1 MRAASASRQ
10 QGCYEKQP
18 DPTIARR
25 ERIAIRL
32 PPMRTPVIDVRA
44 LAQSGVEALQRGD
57 PRAARESFETIVAA
71 GHEDAAS
78 CLGLAYACRGLDDK
92 PAALAAV
99 TRALA
104 LEPRNLRAL
113 VLKGD
118 CLAELGDARAASSFY
133 NFALKV
139 APPSHELPPDLRG
152 DLSRAQAMCARYAEE
167 FETFL
172 CERLAGAGL
181 LDRSSAG
188 RFRHSLDILLGKKK
202 IYFQQPQ
209 TFFFPELPQI
219 QFYDRRAFPWLDRV
233 EAATQ
238 DIRAELLEVMK
249 QESAF
254 TPYVQLDPSR
264 PRKEQEGMT
273 DSLDW
278 SAFYFWKDGELV
290 AENAARCP
298 KTMAMI
304 AGIPLT
310 RVKGRSPSVL
320 FSQLRPGARIP
331 PHSGLVNTRL
341 ICHLPLIVPPGCG
354 FRVGNDTREPVQ
366 GKAWVFD
373 DTMEHE
379 AWNRSDRTRVILLFE
394 IWRPELTDEER
405 ALVAAMFESI
415 DAYTGEKPR
424 WGI

>member
-1 MRAASASRQ
+1 MTTLQ
-10 QGCYEKQP
+10 TP
-18 DPTIARR
+18 
-25 ERIAIRL
+25 AI
-32 PPMRTPVIDVRA
+32 DARA
-44 LAQSGVEALQRGD
+44 LAQLGIEALRSGD
-57 PRAARESFETIVAA
+57 AQKARESFERIVAA
-71 GHEDAAS
+71 GQEDASS

-99 TRALA
+99 NRALT

-113 VLKGD
+113 VFKGD
-118 CLAELGDARAASSFY
+118 CLAELGDARGASSFY
-133 NFALKV
+133 NFALQA
-139 APPSHELPPDLRG
+139 APPSHELPPDLRS

-172 CERLAGAGL
+172 CNRLAGAGL
-181 LDRSSAG
+181 LDRPSAA

-202 IYFQQPQ
+202 IYFQQPH

-219 QFYDRRAFPWLDRV
+219 QFYDRKAFPWLDRV

-238 DIRAELLEVMK
+238 DIRAELLEVLK

-254 TPYVQLDPSR
+254 TPYVQGDPRR
-264 PRKEQEGMT
+264 PRKEQDGMQ
-273 DSLDW
+273 DNLDW
-278 SAFYFWKDGELV
+278 SAFYLWKDGELV
-290 AENAARCP
+290 PENAARCP
-298 KTMAMI
+298 KTMAAI

-310 RVKGRSPSVL
+310 RVKARSPSVL

-354 FRVGNDTREPVQ
+354 FRVGNDIREPVE

-373 DTMEHE
+373 DTIEHE

-394 IWRPELTDEER
+394 TWRPELTDEER
-405 ALVAAMFESI
+405 AMVAAMFESI
-415 DAYTGEKPR
+415 DAYTGEKPA
-424 WGI
+424 WSI